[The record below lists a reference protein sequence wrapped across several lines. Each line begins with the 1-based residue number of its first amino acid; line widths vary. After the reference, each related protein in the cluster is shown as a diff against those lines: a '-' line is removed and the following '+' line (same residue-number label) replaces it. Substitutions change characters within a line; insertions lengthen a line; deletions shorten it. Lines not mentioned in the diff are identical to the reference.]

1 MISYADY
8 LLLRFTQWISDRTN
22 WSGRNIAI
30 VLALVAVCI
39 RYQYSSNASVS
50 VVACGVYHA
59 VMLLPQPRG
68 FRHMILVISIAE
80 LLLLCLASA
89 FGMDGLLNLFMTVSL
104 SLLAPYWVAPKPP
117 RRKRQHERKNNHALQ
132 P

>member
-39 RYQYSSNASVS
+39 RYQYSSNGVASAI
-50 VVACGVYHA
+50 ACGIYHA
-59 VMLLPQPRG
+59 AMLLPQPRG
-68 FRHMILVISIAE
+68 FRYLILVISIAE

-89 FGMDGLLNLFMTVSL
+89 FGMDGLLNLFITVIL
-104 SLLAPYWVAPKPP
+104 YLLAPYWVAPKPP
-117 RRKRQHERKNNHALQ
+117 RRKRQHERKNNHAFQ
-132 P
+132 Q